1 MLELKQK
8 ITQEE
13 ALKKLK
19 ENGRCAILRP
29 TGFGKTVIMCRIAK
43 MYDRVLYVYPTEIIR
58 QTAKKHLAGK
68 EVDWMTYTRLG
79 KYHTNPEDIA
89 VYLSD
94 NYDLVVFDEIH
105 HMGAKNTRASI
116 ERILEVFEELNSN
129 TKIVGG
135 TATPKRMDG
144 YDVIDNFFNNSL
156 VSFYGINNAIEDGV
170 IPKPY
175 YVYALDGYE
184 VFIKQIRKVEQR
196 AKVDKK
202 DVKVD
207 LRTIEGQIANI
218 LNAPSIIKDT
228 VNTVFT
234 NTPPAYMR
242 FMVFLST
249 KSMIQAKLAEVE
261 HWFIQAFPDYTIRT
275 TVVHS
280 GKEFADNVYT
290 LDKLGKPNKTVDL
303 VVSINMLNEGYH
315 LSDITGVVMLRP
327 TVSNTVYT
335 QQIGRCLQVYMKHNP
350 IIFDFVQ
357 NIEVQSIFD
366 LDVST
371 PTRKHTD
378 EDSLSFEEQL
388 DRLGAIDPKNLYITN
403 KIAEASKVMRKI
415 DNLQSTKV
423 ERAII
428 RDRKTYKAPAEYLAK
443 KYKLQMW
450 EVILILL
457 KYDDELKATGLSV
470 SEADNRKS
478 KDHTGKT
485 ELNGFI
491 DQLNKAKKKSKTTK
505 PESK

>member
-1 MLELKQK
+1 METQAEAIRKLEE
-8 ITQEE
+8 T
-13 ALKKLK
+13 
-19 ENGRCAILRP
+19 GRCAILRP

-43 MYDRVLYVYPTEIIR
+43 TYNRVLYIYPTEIIR
-58 QTAKKHLAGK
+58 QTAMKHLGAK
-68 EVDWMTYTRLG
+68 EVDWMTYTKLG
-79 KYHTNPEDIA
+79 KYHKNPEDIA
-89 VYLSD
+89 VYLSK

-116 ERILEVFEELNSN
+116 ERILELFEELNSN
-129 TKIVGG
+129 TKIIGG

-144 YDVIDNFFNNSL
+144 YDVIDNLFNNSL
-156 VSFYGINNAIEDGV
+156 VSFYGINNAIEDGI
-170 IPKPY
+170 IPKPH

-184 VFIKQIRKVEQR
+184 VFIKQLRKVEKK
-196 AKVDKK
+196 AKGDKK

-228 VNTVFT
+228 VNTVFMRKL
-234 NTPPAYMR
+234 PAYMR
-242 FMVFLST
+242 FMVFFST
-249 KSMIQAKLAEVE
+249 KEMVQIKLEEVK
-261 HWFIQAFPDYTIRT
+261 HWFIQAFPDYNIRT

-280 GKEFADNVYT
+280 GTGFADNVYA
-290 LDKLGKPNKTVDL
+290 LDGLGKPNKTVDL

-327 TVSNTVYT
+327 TLSNTVYT
-335 QQIGRCLQVYMKHNP
+335 QQIGRCLQVYMEHNP

-366 LDVST
+366 LDVATS
-371 PTRKHTD
+371 TRKHTSD
-378 EDSLSFEEQL
+378 ESLSFAEQL

-423 ERAII
+423 EMAII
-428 RDRKTYKAPAEYLAK
+428 KDRKKYKAPAEYLAK

-450 EVILILL
+450 EIILILL
-457 KYDDELKATGLSV
+457 KYDDELNSIGLSV

-478 KDHTGKT
+478 QDHTGKT
-485 ELNGFI
+485 VLNGFK
-491 DQLNKAKKKSKTTK
+491 DHFDTAKKKSKTTK
-505 PESK
+505 PALT